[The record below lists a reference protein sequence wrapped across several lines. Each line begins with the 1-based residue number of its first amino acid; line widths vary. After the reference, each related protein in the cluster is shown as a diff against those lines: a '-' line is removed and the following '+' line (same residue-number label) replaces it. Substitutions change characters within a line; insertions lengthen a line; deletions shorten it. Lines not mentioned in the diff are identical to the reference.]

1 MYTGT
6 WTSCGSCTQIWAGN
20 HQKNASFNI
29 LPLRCFWFV
38 TFFILSLLSFY
49 ADFVGVL
56 AGMKDLTVFAD
67 GRLVGH
73 NNGIWDVARLISF
86 SSETKIIA
94 VSVYNEPEYL
104 TGFLGVFSNGVVT
117 DRSWKCINTN
127 SPGKGW
133 EQTNFNDDAW
143 PHAYMSYNNSVR
155 RAYGIPSSIYWIN
168 PVIDNAIRFF
178 CRRRFS
184 KEERNSTNS
193 KYQWKSLNFF
203 DCVCFCIVL
212 LAN

>member
-1 MYTGT
+1 MMRVFT
-6 WTSCGSCTQIWAGN
+6 
-20 HQKNASFNI
+20 
-29 LPLRCFWFV
+29 
-38 TFFILSLLSFY
+38 FILWLCTRTTQTNTK
-49 ADFVGVL
+49 DFVGVL

-193 KYQWKSLNFF
+193 KYQ
-203 DCVCFCIVL
+203 
-212 LAN
+212 